1 MRKRS
6 LVRAG
11 KLDSILN
18 LSISFDLYLGLSETS
33 GYLLT

>member
-1 MRKRS
+1 
-6 LVRAG
+6 VRAG